1 MLEKIT
7 TSAPFCCT
15 LSTSD
20 TYRFLVFGSLAL
32 QSPLYLDCLVKRKR
46 VRTGTVH
53 QRSGV
58 YRPPLGPQLDKHA
71 LARTMRAF
79 HLIPA
84 F

>member
-32 QSPLYLDCLVKRKR
+32 QKLLYLDYFGRKY
-46 VRTGTVH
+46 G
-53 QRSGV
+53 
-58 YRPPLGPQLDKHA
+58 
-71 LARTMRAF
+71 
-79 HLIPA
+79 LIPEKSIRNQERTDRPSICS
-84 F
+84 